1 MEHYIFKLTFEG
13 LSANDPKMEAL
24 PEVALL
30 DYLLTSKY
38 ILDLRQTLALHRRVD
53 DYAFYFGEFLYIS
66 NTNLRNIIQGTK
78 FYSQD
83 VDSMSFTIKRS
94 KLKY

>member
-1 MEHYIFKLTFEG
+1 MAHLILQLSFEG

-38 ILDLRQTLALHRRVD
+38 ILDLRNTAALHRRVD
-53 DYAFYFGEFLYIS
+53 DYAFYFG
-66 NTNLRNIIQGTK
+66 K
-78 FYSQD
+78 F
-83 VDSMSFTIKRS
+83 
-94 KLKY
+94 

>member
-1 MEHYIFKLTFEG
+1 MVKIAQRLKRFCFAFFNRNGRLWLINIGPAYGVFILQLSFEG

-38 ILDLRQTLALHRRVD
+38 ILDLRNTAALHRRVD
-53 DYAFYFGEFLYIS
+53 DYAFYFG
-66 NTNLRNIIQGTK
+66 K
-78 FYSQD
+78 F
-83 VDSMSFTIKRS
+83 
-94 KLKY
+94 